1 MTEFPPIESFGNRI
15 MVCGP
20 SNAGKSTL
28 AVALGQKL
36 GLAFVHLDQL
46 HHVPA
51 SNWVARPRE
60 EFVALHDEAIARDNW
75 VMDGNYQG
83 LFPKRLA
90 RTTGIIL
97 LTDNRWAGLVRYFRR
112 TWFQR
117 DRAGALEGNRDSI
130 KWQMIH
136 WIMFASPPKIKV
148 YRDVMSTAGVPFIEV
163 NGMPALRRLYTEWGL
178 TRK

>member
-1 MTEFPPIESFGNRI
+1 MGEFPPLESFGNRI

-28 AVALGQKL
+28 TVALGRRL
-36 GLAFVHLDQL
+36 NLSFVHLDRL
-46 HHVPA
+46 HHVPK
-51 SNWVARPRE
+51 SDWVPRPRE
-60 EFVALHDEAIARDNW
+60 EFVALHDEAIAADGW

-97 LTDNRWAGLVRYFRR
+97 LTDSRWAGLARYFRR
-112 TWFQR
+112 TLFER
-117 DRAGALEGNRDSI
+117 KRAGALEGNRDSI

-136 WIMFASPPKIKV
+136 WIVFASPPKIAT
-148 YRDVMSTAGVPFIEV
+148 YRRAMSTAGVPFIEV
-163 NGMPALRRLYTEWGL
+163 RGMRALNRLYVEWGL
-178 TRK
+178 TRE